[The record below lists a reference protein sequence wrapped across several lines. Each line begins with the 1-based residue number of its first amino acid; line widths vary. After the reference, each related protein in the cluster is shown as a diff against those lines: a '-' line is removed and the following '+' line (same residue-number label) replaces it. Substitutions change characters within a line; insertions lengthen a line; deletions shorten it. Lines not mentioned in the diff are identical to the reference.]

1 MHTQHILFACW
12 RYWLTEPFL
21 PLFYRWRTFRCGA
34 LVRIHWTGLR
44 WGTSCRPC
52 ARSIS
57 PLSSGRRR
65 SEVMVKCS
73 VVFPMAD
80 ESNGVVLACTLL
92 FNFIWRRMVLAL
104 RFVNLF
110 IDSLCAFEGLP
121 FAHLISLQVWCQH
134 IYAVLPG
141 FISYNNLLGRCMK
154 TRGKSPI
161 VPMTNYCKL
170 VLLNAK
176 TTYFSCCCP
185 PVMSVPKLR
194 LHLEV
199 VMKIA
204 RFKRFRV

>member
-44 WGTSCRPC
+44 WGTPCRPC

-80 ESNGVVLACTLL
+80 EPNGMVLACTLL
-92 FNFIWRRMVLAL
+92 FNFIWRRMMVLAL

-110 IDSLCAFEGLP
+110 VDSLCAFEGLP

-134 IYAVLPG
+134 DNTYMLSSLDLLATTICWGDAWKLEENHQSSQWPITVNLYCWMRRLPT
-141 FISYNNLLGRCMK
+141 S
-154 TRGKSPI
+154 
-161 VPMTNYCKL
+161 V
-170 VLLNAK
+170 VVVHQ
-176 TTYFSCCCP
+176 SCPYQSWDCIW
-185 PVMSVPKLR
+185 K
-194 LHLEV
+194 
-199 VMKIA
+199 
-204 RFKRFRV
+204 